1 MRWFFAAGG
10 LLVAFVIVT
19 VGAVALRPW
28 ERPPKPHSVLTDT
41 PAEQAKYALDQP
53 TFAAALAYARPKVV
67 DYEYGLGQAL
77 LTGWAAVHLRWA
89 DIEVDAPETSFPL
102 VKKDPDAERGK
113 RLCEDIR
120 VLDIR
125 AEVFAPGRKA
135 FQGLAIS
142 RGPDPVVPYQFT
154 AVGSTGEIVA
164 HTNATF
170 CGVATGLFSYQSAD
184 GTRREGLQVLGMFDL
199 PENRTH

>member
-1 MRWFFAAGG
+1 MAGG
-10 LLVAFVIVT
+10 IVGAVVIVAG
-19 VGAVALRPW
+19 GAVALRPW
-28 ERPPKPHSVLTDT
+28 ERGEKPPNVATDN
-41 PAEQAKYALDQP
+41 PSERIRHVLDQP
-53 TFAAALAYARPKVV
+53 TFAAALAYARPVVV
-67 DYEYGLGQAL
+67 DYDYGNGQFL
-77 LTGWAAVHLRWA
+77 LTVWAIPHLRWA
-89 DIEVDAPETSFPL
+89 DIEVGAPETSFPL

-113 RLCEDIR
+113 RLCENVR

-125 AEVFAPGRKA
+125 AEVFAQGRKA

>member
-1 MRWFFAAGG
+1 MAGG
-10 LLVAFVIVT
+10 IVGAVVIVT
-19 VGAVALRPW
+19 VGAVVLRPW
-28 ERPPKPHSVLTDT
+28 QRGEKPPNVRTDNTSERVANVLAQSNL
-41 PAEQAKYALDQP
+41 P
-53 TFAAALAYARPKVV
+53 AALSYVRPAFR
-67 DYEYGLGQAL
+67 DGTADGGHTL
-77 LTGWAAVHLRWA
+77 LTLWALNRMRWTDVAV
-89 DIEVDAPETSFPL
+89 PQSETTYPMF
-102 VKKDPDAERGK
+102 KKDPDAERGK

-199 PENRTH
+199 PENRTP